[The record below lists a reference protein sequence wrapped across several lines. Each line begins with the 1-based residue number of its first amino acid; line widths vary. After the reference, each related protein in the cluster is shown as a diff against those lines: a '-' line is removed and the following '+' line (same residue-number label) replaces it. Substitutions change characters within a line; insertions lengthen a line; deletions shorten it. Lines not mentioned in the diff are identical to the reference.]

1 MTLTKL
7 RLILVLIA
15 VPLAGFSCA
24 PSPNFNLIVRPETAS
39 PEPGAVL
46 IAVDKS
52 QYEKIEAVVQ
62 EFASKFS
69 AKRSAECSPRWWWNR
84 PAEGPCAFFSNNQ
97 HEGIMIEVF
106 YDSSPGAFRIVLVK
120 DVRVFGRFATHD
132 VEKAFNQIV
141 VERLRV
147 QYGEKSVQ
155 VDR

>member
-7 RLILVLIA
+7 RLTLVLIA
-15 VPLAGFSCA
+15 VPLAAFSCA
-24 PSPNFNLIVRPETAS
+24 PSPNFNLTVRPDTAS

-52 QYEKIEAVVQ
+52 QYEKIEAAVQ

-69 AKRSAECSPRWWWNR
+69 ANKSAECSPSWWWNR

-106 YDSSPGAFRIVLVK
+106 YDSSRGAFRIVLVK
-120 DVRVFGRFATHD
+120 EVRVFGRFSTH
-132 VEKAFNQIV
+132 EIEEAFNQLI
-141 VERLRV
+141 VERLRA